1 MRGLWAAAVLI
12 TAATCCVD
20 ARADEPPTAKPAPQD
35 ATIFETSAR
44 LRTTGTEIA
53 FRGNRPKAWDT
64 IVAPEVRAS
73 LRVLSGLFEGKLE
86 IGASA
91 DRFAAFSDLD
101 VDQLR
106 GELQLGINTGAWS
119 YLVEWKA
126 RNAFA
131 PGYDD
136 FIAGLNTYGARIR
149 YRFTADIFEGLPPGL
164 FQASIAGGY
173 VAATP
178 HIFARTLAESEVEMV
193 QRLGGG
199 FAIVVA
205 PKIEI
210 SDFVDFPG
218 GDRDDLILSLK
229 ITPSYNFGGGL
240 TLSLDSQAI
249 VTLSTREA
257 KTGETWEVTPVLR
270 WQKAL

>member
-1 MRGLWAAAVLI
+1 MRGQWAAAAFAV
-12 TAATCCVD
+12 AATCG
-20 ARADEPPTAKPAPQD
+20 AAAQADEPRPPEASRD
-35 ATIFETSAR
+35 AIIFETSAR
-44 LRTTGTEIA
+44 QRIVGTETA
-53 FRGNRPKAWDT
+53 FRGDRPKAWDT
-64 IVAPEVRAS
+64 IVGSEARAS
-73 LRVLSGLFEGKLE
+73 LRVLAGLFESKLE

-91 DRFAAFSDLD
+91 DRFAALSNLD
-101 VDQLR
+101 TDQLR

-119 YLVEWKA
+119 YLVEWKT
-126 RNAFA
+126 RGVFV

-136 FIAGLNTYGARIR
+136 FITGLNTYDARIR
-149 YRFTADIFEGLPPGL
+149 YRFTADIFEGLPLGL

-178 HIFARTLAESEVEMV
+178 HIFARTLAECEVEMV

-249 VTLSTREA
+249 VALSTREA